1 METIINLLGGV
12 ALLLWGARMVRTG
25 FGRAFG
31 AALRRGLSMSARNR
45 FTAFISGL
53 GVTTILQSSTATA
66 IITTGFV
73 SRGMLTV
80 LAGLAIMLGAD
91 IGTTAVVQLISL
103 DIRWLSPLLIVIG
116 VAMFL
121 SSESSKRRAIARTA
135 IGLGLMLL
143 SLKLIVGVSA
153 PLRSSEIFSVLIG
166 PMTDE
171 PLLAIVV
178 AALIT
183 WLSHSSVAIVLLVMS
198 LATAQLIS
206 LQLAMALVLGAN
218 LGSGL
223 IAFAMTLGNP
233 PAGRRITMGNLL
245 MRVAGVM
252 AFAFALPWL
261 QPWLSLAGSEPA
273 RYIANFHT
281 GFNLALALFFLPI
294 LPLVVKLTERL
305 CPDEAVADDPGQPRY
320 LENNP
325 MDSPAVAL
333 ANAARETLR
342 MGDLTRSM
350 LARSMEVFERDDPV
364 LMKEIEKQDN
374 VVDQLHEAIK
384 LFITRLNREELDRDE
399 SQRGV
404 EILSF
409 TTNLEHVGDIIDKNL
424 MELAAKKIKRKTS
437 FSDAGLLELR
447 DFHEKV
453 VANMDTALNVFMT
466 GDLEM
471 ARGLL
476 REKTTMRD
484 LELSLVENHYDRV
497 GAGRPD
503 SIETSSLHL
512 DVLRDLKR
520 INSHITAVAYP
531 ILEEAGELA
540 ESRLRDT
547 SIKDSTVTMVKP
559 LRPES

>member
-31 AALRRGLSMSARNR
+31 SALRRGLSMSARNR
-45 FTAFISGL
+45 FTAFLSGL
-53 GVTTILQSSTATA
+53 GVTTVLQSSTATA
-66 IITTGFV
+66 IITAGFV
-73 SRGMLTV
+73 SRGLLTV

-91 IGTTAVVQLISL
+91 IGTTAVVQLFSL

-116 VAMFL
+116 VATFL
-121 SSESSKRRAIARTA
+121 SSDSSKRRGIARTA

-143 SLKLIVGVSA
+143 SLKLIVAVSA

-198 LATAQLIS
+198 LAAAQLVS

-223 IAFAMTLGNP
+223 IAFAMTLGTP
-233 PAGRRITMGNLL
+233 PAGRRIAVGNLA
-245 MRVAGVM
+245 MRVAGVL

-261 QPWLSLAGSEPA
+261 QPWLGLAGSEPA
-273 RYIANFHT
+273 RFIANFHT

-294 LPLVVKLTERL
+294 LPLVVKLAERL
-305 CPDEAVADDPGQPRY
+305 CPDEAVTDDPGQPRY
-320 LENNP
+320 IDNNP
-325 MDSPAVAL
+325 VDAPSVAL

-384 LFITRLNREELDRDE
+384 LFITRLGREELDKDE

-424 MELAAKKIKRKTS
+424 MELAAKKIKRKAL
-437 FSDAGLLELR
+437 FSETGLHELR
-447 DFHEKV
+447 DFHERV

-484 LELSLVENHYDRV
+484 LELSLVESHYNRV
-497 GAGRPD
+497 GAGRAD

-547 SIKDSTVTMVKP
+547 SAKDPDVTLAQP